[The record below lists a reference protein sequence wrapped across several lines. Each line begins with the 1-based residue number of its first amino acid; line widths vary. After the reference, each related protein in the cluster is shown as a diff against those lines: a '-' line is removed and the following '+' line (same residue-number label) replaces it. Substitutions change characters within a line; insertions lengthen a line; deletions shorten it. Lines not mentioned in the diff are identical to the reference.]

1 MSIGVIVYPKN
12 NSDEVNNINNYTSTY
27 EYYPDGR
34 IYKEIIT
41 GDIIQTTEY
50 TYTAQGL
57 QNEGKILT
65 EKITKNGVTTV
76 RTFQYDSNGK
86 ITGTELITL

>member
-1 MSIGVIVYPKN
+1 MSIGVIVYPN
-12 NSDEVNNINNYTSTY
+12 NDIDNNINNYVSTY
-27 EYYPDGR
+27 EYYPDGK
-34 IYKEIIT
+34 IHKEIIT
-41 GDIIQTTEY
+41 GDLSQITEY
-50 TYTAQGL
+50 TYIQNGL

-86 ITGTELITL
+86 IISTELITL